1 MITRVNSMSGTGA
14 MSAVTSAAL
23 AQMKT
28 ELTTALKAAGITDA
42 SETDTTPKG
51 FPNGVTWAN
60 AYKMVAEWK
69 EDGNPATPGNLVLS
83 QDLVNKNVAAT
94 KSLKELGYK
103 DLSSFKAGTS
113 VVGAIDTL
121 YQSKTNGLVGSALAK
136 AGIYDLNSFPKGTT
150 VYQAFKLIEDPEN
163 PGKLSTDRYRELKAA
178 FTALSALGVTSLAN
192 FPRGS
197 NALDAK
203 AVLEPKAVQMVAMSG
218 MTPAN
223 FKNSNLSAL
232 EQMGI
237 LSKLPDTI
245 RELNALPTGTNANQL
260 GTNAIA
266 AKKLVAL
273 GYESLDAFAGMK
285 AFGGKPVT
293 AAAALMQVTK
303 NPVDADLPFP
313 TAAST
318 DRLFQST
325 DQAKI
330 PTYGKINP
338 VKYTVYSPNESD
350 KVKPNPPPIVT
361 VTTTAEILAA
371 NIIYWQRKT

>member
-1 MITRVNSMSGTGA
+1 MITRVNSMSGTGV

-23 AQMKT
+23 ALMKT
-28 ELTTALKAAGITDA
+28 ELTTALKAAGINDA
-42 SETDTTPKG
+42 SETDTSPKG

-60 AYKMVAEWK
+60 AYKMVAQWK

-83 QDLVNKNVAAT
+83 QDLANKNVAAT
-94 KSLKELGYK
+94 KSLKDLGYK
-103 DLSSFKAGTS
+103 DLSSFKVGTS
-113 VVGAIDTL
+113 PVGAIDVL
-121 YQSKTNGLVGSALAK
+121 YQSKTNGLVGSALGK

-150 VYQAFKLIEDPEN
+150 AYQAFKLVEDPEN
-163 PGKLSTDRYRELKAA
+163 PGRLSTDRYRELKGA
-178 FTALSALGVTSLAN
+178 FTALSALGVTSLVN

-197 NALDAK
+197 SALDAK
-203 AVLEPKAVQMVAMSG
+203 AVLEPKAVQMLAMTG
-218 MTPAN
+218 MTTAS

-237 LSKLPDTI
+237 LSRLPETI
-245 RELNALPTGTNANQL
+245 RELNALPTGTNANAL

-273 GYESLDAFAGMK
+273 GYESLDVFAGMK

-303 NPVDADLPFP
+303 KPVDADLPFP
-313 TAAST
+313 TATST

-325 DQAKI
+325 EQAKI
-330 PTYGKINP
+330 PSYGKINP

-371 NIIYWQRKT
+371 NIIYWRRKT

>member
-1 MITRVNSMSGTGA
+1 MSGTGA
-14 MSAVTSAAL
+14 MSAVASAAL
-23 AQMKT
+23 AQIKA
-28 ELTTALKAAGITDA
+28 ELTTALKAAGVTDA
-42 SETDTTPKG
+42 NETDATPKG
-51 FPNGVTWAN
+51 FPNGVSWAN
-60 AYKMVAEWK
+60 AYKMVAQWK
-69 EDGNPATPGNLVLS
+69 EDGNPATPGNQVLS

-103 DLSSFKAGTS
+103 DLSKFKPGTS

-136 AGIYDLNSFPKGTT
+136 AGIYDLSAFPKGTT
-150 VYQAFKLIEDPEN
+150 AYQAFKLIEDPEI
-163 PGKLSTDRYRELKAA
+163 PGKLSTDRFRELKSA
-178 FTALSALGVTSLAN
+178 FTALAALGVTSLVN

-203 AVLEPKAVQMVAMSG
+203 AVLEPKAVQMLAMTG
-218 MTPAN
+218 MTSAD

-237 LSKLPDTI
+237 LSRLPETI
-245 RELNALPTGTNANQL
+245 RELNALPTGMNANEL
-260 GTNAIA
+260 GTNANA

-273 GYESLDAFAGMK
+273 GYESLDAFTGMK

-303 NPVDADLPFP
+303 KPVDADLPFP
-313 TAAST
+313 TATST

-325 DQAKI
+325 EQAKI
-330 PTYGKINP
+330 PSYGKLNP

-350 KVKPNPPPIVT
+350 KVKPNPPIVVKV
-361 VTTTAEILAA
+361 VTAAEILAS
-371 NIIYWQRKT
+371 NIIYWKRKT

>member
-14 MSAVTSAAL
+14 MSAVASAAL
-23 AQMKT
+23 AQMKA
-28 ELTTALKAAGITDA
+28 ELTTALKAAGVTDA

-51 FPNGVTWAN
+51 FPNGVSWAN
-60 AYKMVAEWK
+60 AYKMVAQWK

-94 KSLKELGYK
+94 KSLKDLGYK
-103 DLSSFKAGTS
+103 DLSSFKPGTS

-150 VYQAFKLIEDPEN
+150 AYQAFKLIEDPEI
-163 PGKLSTDRYRELKAA
+163 PGKLSTDRYRELKSA
-178 FTALSALGVTSLAN
+178 FTALSALGVTSLVN

-203 AVLEPKAVQMVAMSG
+203 AVLEPKAVQMLAMTG
-218 MTPAN
+218 MTPAD

-237 LSKLPDTI
+237 LSRLPDTI
-245 RELNALPTGTNANQL
+245 RELNALPTGINANEL
-260 GTNAIA
+260 GTNANA

-303 NPVDADLPFP
+303 KPVDADLPFP
-313 TAAST
+313 TASST

-325 DQAKI
+325 EQAKI
-330 PTYGKINP
+330 PSYGKINP
-338 VKYTVYSPNESD
+338 VKYTVYAPNESD

-371 NIIYWQRKT
+371 NIIYWKRKT

>member
-1 MITRVNSMSGTGA
+1 MITRVNSMSGTVAPTG
-14 MSAVTSAAL
+14 VTSAAL
-23 AQMKT
+23 AQMKA

-51 FPNGVTWAN
+51 FPNGVTWVN

-83 QDLVNKNVAAT
+83 QDLVTKNVAAT
-94 KSLKELGYK
+94 KSLKELGYN
-103 DLSSFKAGTS
+103 DLSRFKAGTS

-136 AGIYDLNSFPKGTT
+136 IGIYDLSAFPKGTT
-150 VYQAFKLIEDPEN
+150 AYQAFKLIEDPEN
-163 PGKLSTDRYRELKAA
+163 PGKLSTARYRELKAA

-197 NALDAK
+197 SALDAK
-203 AVLEPKAVQMVAMSG
+203 AVLEPKAVQMLAMTGTTAAS
-218 MTPAN
+218 

-245 RELNALPTGTNANQL
+245 RELTALPANTNANEL
-260 GTNAIA
+260 GTNAMA

-325 DQAKI
+325 EQAKI
-330 PTYGKINP
+330 PAYGKINP
-338 VKYTVYSPNESD
+338 VKYSVYTPNESD

-371 NIIYWQRKT
+371 NIIYWARKT

>member
-1 MITRVNSMSGTGA
+1 MITRVNSMASTGA
-14 MSAVTSAAL
+14 MSAISSAAL
-23 AQMKT
+23 AQMKV
-28 ELTTALKAAGITDA
+28 ELTTALKAAGVTDA
-42 SETDTTPKG
+42 SETDTMPKG
-51 FPNGVTWAN
+51 FPNGVTWVN
-60 AYKMVAEWK
+60 AYKMVAQWK

-94 KSLKELGYK
+94 KSLNELGYN
-103 DLSSFKAGTS
+103 DLSRFKAGTS

-136 AGIYDLNSFPKGTT
+136 AGIYDLTAFPKGTT
-150 VYQAFKLIEDPEN
+150 VYQAFKLIEDPDN
-163 PGKLSTDRYRELKAA
+163 PGKLSTDRFQELKGA

-203 AVLEPKAVQMVAMSG
+203 AVLEPKAVQMLAMTG
-218 MTPAN
+218 MTPDS
-223 FKNSNLSAL
+223 FKNTNLSAL
-232 EQMGI
+232 EKMGI
-237 LSKLPDTI
+237 LSRLPDTI
-245 RELNALPTGTNANQL
+245 RELNALPSSTNANTLGTNAN
-260 GTNAIA
+260 A

-273 GYESLDAFAGMK
+273 GYESLNAFAGMK

-303 NPVDADLPFP
+303 KPVDADLPFP
-313 TAAST
+313 TAPST

-325 DQAKI
+325 EQAKI
-330 PTYGKINP
+330 PSYGKINP
-338 VKYTVYSPNESD
+338 VKYTVYSPNETD

-361 VTTTAEILAA
+361 VVTTAEILAA
-371 NIIYWQRKT
+371 NIIYWKRKT

>member
-1 MITRVNSMSGTGA
+1 MVTRVNSMSGTGA
-14 MSAVTSAAL
+14 MSAVASAAL
-23 AQMKT
+23 AQIKA
-28 ELTTALKAAGITDA
+28 ELTTALKAAGVTDA
-42 SETDTTPKG
+42 SETDATPKG
-51 FPNGVTWAN
+51 FPNGVSWAN
-60 AYKMVAEWK
+60 AYKMVAQWK
-69 EDGNPATPGNLVLS
+69 EDGNPATPGNQVLS

-103 DLSSFKAGTS
+103 DLSKFKPGTS

-136 AGIYDLNSFPKGTT
+136 AGIYDLSAFPKGTT
-150 VYQAFKLIEDPEN
+150 AYQAFKLIEDPEI
-163 PGKLSTDRYRELKAA
+163 PGKLSTDRFRELKSA
-178 FTALSALGVTSLAN
+178 FTALAALGVTSLVN

-203 AVLEPKAVQMVAMSG
+203 AVLEPKAVQMLAMTG
-218 MTPAN
+218 MTPAD

-237 LSKLPDTI
+237 LSRLPETI
-245 RELNALPTGTNANQL
+245 RELNALPTGMNANEL
-260 GTNAIA
+260 GTNANA

-303 NPVDADLPFP
+303 KPVDADLPFP
-313 TAAST
+313 TATST

-325 DQAKI
+325 EQAKI
-330 PTYGKINP
+330 PSYGKINP

-350 KVKPNPPPIVT
+350 KVKPNPPIVVKV
-361 VTTTAEILAA
+361 VTAAEILAS
-371 NIIYWQRKT
+371 NIIYWKRKT